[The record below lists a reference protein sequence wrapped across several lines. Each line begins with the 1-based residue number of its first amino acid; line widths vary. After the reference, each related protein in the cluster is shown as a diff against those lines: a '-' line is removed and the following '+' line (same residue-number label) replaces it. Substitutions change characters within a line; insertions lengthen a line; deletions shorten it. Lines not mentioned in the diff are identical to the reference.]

1 MIVNDID
8 PFTPTIITF
17 VLGFR
22 IFWIKATP
30 VLSCTT
36 NPPKE
41 HAGSASF
48 PTSGGPPPTLSC
60 RLGGCAHLTEL
71 QPEQLNILIVSLGYT
86 GLLILKMG
94 GGFFLGLKWAKVDHR
109 GY

>member
-8 PFTPTIITF
+8 TFTPTIITF

-41 HAGSASF
+41 HAGS
-48 PTSGGPPPTLSC
+48 TSGGGPPPTLSC

-71 QPEQLNILIVSLGYT
+71 QPEQLNILIVSLGYA
-86 GLLILKMG
+86 GLLILKMD
-94 GGFFLGLKWAKVDHR
+94 GGFFLGLKWVKVDHMR
-109 GY
+109 Y